1 MTGATIRIAIG
12 TEELAG
18 DTVGTVKWRYL
29 EEMQLSSPK
38 YRDFTVALPGPSLT
52 FILTN
57 FHLASSLRASYDL
70 PILVLH
76 IDKNGM
82 SQRLCRRPASVSSIA
97 LSKWRFVWNGI
108 SLFTETVRREDFEG
122 KNRVKTLSSN
132 GDLSVCSCEFSNMQ
146 ISTSQK
152 LRSVEHCAVRY
163 VLKHHP
169 YIDICIS
176 NTFYVNV

>member
-1 MTGATIRIAIG
+1 MHCVYIVI
-12 TEELAG
+12 
-18 DTVGTVKWRYL
+18 
-29 EEMQLSSPK
+29 SPW
-38 YRDFTVALPGPSLT
+38 PSLT
-52 FILTN
+52 FNLTN
-57 FHLASSLRASYDL
+57 YHLSLAYKQLRLRAGCSM

-97 LSKWRFVWNGI
+97 LSKWRFMWNGI
-108 SLFTETVRREDFEG
+108 GLFTETVRREDFEG

-132 GDLSVCSCEFSNMQ
+132 GDLSVCLCEFLNMQ

-152 LRSVEHCAVRY
+152 LRSIQHCAVRY

-169 YIDICIS
+169 YINICIS